1 MMTEPTGS
9 PSETLARLNRELAEL
24 FARPPVALQ
33 HGASLRSRD
42 ELVICA
48 VVAGKDAG
56 KSTLIN
62 ALAGAEISVD
72 RELVGQGTHQPI
84 AYVHRDATDAL
95 RRRFAP
101 SDAGRVAC
109 HPVTHDVP
117 MLRNLVLLDLPDI
130 DSVFHEHLDTVAR
143 AVERVDR
150 VVWVFDPKKGDDRAL
165 DDIRPSVARDPA
177 SVFCVLNKLDLALRD
192 EMNGDSPAR
201 FWSRV
206 NEWFDRCLC
215 AVDLPVAP
223 DHRFSLAARFVAAQE
238 FAAAV
243 TESWTG
249 SRTGTLTDAERAFL
263 RDVAR
268 QAEAEF
274 DRLRN
279 SLLAPLT
286 AAETRRLKQDNEA
299 AELAANLLT
308 LRTHY
313 DIEGALRHLD
323 TLLADVSTA
332 CDLEFDGDYRGTMS
346 RRLARVGRSD
356 VDLARDVMARRVERW
371 PVLPVLYWPLRGVT
385 HWLGARL
392 AGGGDG
398 RNVPPAADLLR
409 VRGWSLTH
417 RVESVHTQA
426 QTALRRLP
434 EPLAGRIRWPSA
446 ASLAAGLEGRVC
458 ERLENADEDVLASC
472 LAGLPRPG
480 ILARGFVWFVLIW
493 FPLLQPLLRAGLELL
508 TKGAVVGSLAAGLT
522 VVTALGAGGLMKGFG
537 ASLAVLLFMLA
548 VLYARSVRLVQRA
561 RRETGLG
568 PSSNELEPPALSD
581 VDAMVDEEILR
592 PLAEPVQE
600 LANRIDLYCRQIA
613 ALEDGVR

>member
-1 MMTEPTGS
+1 MITEPTGS
-9 PSETLARLNRELAEL
+9 PSEALARLNRELAEL
-24 FARPPVALQ
+24 FARPPVAMQ
-33 HGASLRSRD
+33 QGASLRNRD
-42 ELVICA
+42 DLVVCA
-48 VVAGKDAG
+48 VLAGKDAG

-72 RELVGQGTHQPI
+72 REVVGRGTYQPI
-84 AYVHRDATDAL
+84 AYVHREAADAL
-95 RRRFAP
+95 HRRFAP
-101 SDAGRVAC
+101 SDARHLAC
-109 HPVTHDVP
+109 HAVTHDVS

-165 DDIRPSVARDPA
+165 GDIRPSVARDPA
-177 SVFCVLNKLDLALRD
+177 SVFCVLNKLDLTLRD
-192 EMNGDSPAR
+192 ETNGDSPAR

-206 NEWFDRCLC
+206 NQWFDRCLSS
-215 AVDLPVAP
+215 VDLPVAA
-223 DHRFSLAARFVAAQE
+223 DHRFALAARFVAAQE

-249 SRTGTLTDAERAFL
+249 SRTGVLTDAEQAFL
-263 RDVAR
+263 RDLAR
-268 QAEAEF
+268 RAEAEF

-286 AAETRRLKQDNEA
+286 AVEIRRLNQDNET
-299 AELAANLLT
+299 AELAANLEA
-308 LRTHY
+308 LRAHY
-313 DIEGALRHLD
+313 DLEGALHHLD

-332 CDLEFDGDYRGTMS
+332 CDREFDGDYRSTVS

-392 AGGGDG
+392 AGGGAG

-409 VRGWSLTH
+409 VRGWSAAH
-417 RVESVHTQA
+417 RAESVHAQA

-434 EPLAGRIRWPSA
+434 ESLAGHIRWPSA
-446 ASLAAGLEGRVC
+446 ASLTAGLEGRVC

-508 TKGAVVGSLAAGLT
+508 NKGAVVGSLAAGLT

-548 VLYARSVRLVQRA
+548 VLYARSVRLVQRV

-568 PSSNELEPPALSD
+568 PSSGDVEPPALSD
-581 VDAMVDEEILR
+581 IDAMVDEEILR
-592 PLAEPVQE
+592 PLAEPAQE
-600 LANRIDLYCRQIA
+600 LAKRVDLYRHRLA
-613 ALEDGVR
+613 ALEDGLR